1 MVDSGARCRV
11 VGVIAGKHGRDA
23 IVHTLVEEG
32 LGVYLCVVY
41 HVMAWLTIAFR

>member
-23 IVHTLVEEG
+23 MVHTLVEEG
-32 LGVYLCVVY
+32 LGVYLGVVY
-41 HVMAWLTIAFR
+41 HIMVFG

>member
-23 IVHTLVEEG
+23 MVHTLMEEG
-32 LGVYLCVVY
+32 LRVYLGEVY
-41 HVMAWLTIAFR
+41 HVMVWLTIAFR